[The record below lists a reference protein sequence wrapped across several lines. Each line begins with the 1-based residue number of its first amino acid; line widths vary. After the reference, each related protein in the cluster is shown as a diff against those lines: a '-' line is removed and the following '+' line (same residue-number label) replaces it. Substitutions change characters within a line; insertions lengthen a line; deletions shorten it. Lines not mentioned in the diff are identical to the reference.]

1 MPSLRLAYNRWHR
14 ADPAVAGLPEE
25 LEKEGFT
32 VEVTPYAGA
41 RLTYGIAVHVVESL
55 EDHAIDALAAL
66 LVLKLRTW
74 GRKLRSGA
82 SRSTARMARCFERSN
97 SNRPE
102 AGPPAADKQIRGG
115 N

>member
-41 RLTYGIAVHVVESL
+41 RLSYGIAVHVVESL

-74 GRKLRSGA
+74 GRKVPGA
-82 SRSTARMARCFERSN
+82 AR
-97 SNRPE
+97 
-102 AGPPAADKQIRGG
+102 
-115 N
+115 